1 MAASR
6 GWQAMTPGDLHRRK
20 LQLVQALASGLSVTE
35 AAERAGISPRTAY
48 RYLRDEAVVQALQ
61 CIERELLQVLAR
73 RLAALAVRATEALE
87 RALQDDGVPWSV
99 RVRAAD
105 ALLDHAE
112 KLAYLA
118 RLEERLSE
126 LEREAHDVR
135 TVTW

>member
-1 MAASR
+1 
-6 GWQAMTPGDLHRRK
+6 MTSGDLHRRK

-48 RYLRDEAVVQALQ
+48 RYLRDEAVVEALRSVEQ
-61 CIERELLQVLAR
+61 ELLQTLAR
-73 RLAALAVRATEALE
+73 RLATLAVRATEALE
-87 RALQDDGVPWSV
+87 RVLQDDGAPWSV

-112 KLAYLA
+112 RVAYLA

-135 TVTW
+135 TVAW

>member
-1 MAASR
+1 
-6 GWQAMTPGDLHRRK
+6 MTPGDLHRRK
-20 LQLVQALASGLSVTE
+20 LQLVQALASGLSVSE
-35 AAERAGISPRTAY
+35 AAKQAGVSVRTAY
-48 RYLRDEAVVQALQ
+48 RYLGDPMAVEALQ
-61 CIERELLQVLAR
+61 SIERELLQTLAR

-126 LEREAHDVR
+126 LESEVHDVR

>member
-1 MAASR
+1 
-6 GWQAMTPGDLHRRK
+6 MTLGDLHRRK
-20 LQLVQALASGLSVTE
+20 LQLVQALAAGLPVDV
-35 AAERAGISPRTAY
+35 AAERVGISPRTAY

-61 CIERELLQVLAR
+61 FIERELLQTLAR
-73 RLAALAVRATEALE
+73 RLATLAVRATETLE
-87 RALQDDGVPWSV
+87 RALQDDGVPWST

-135 TVTW
+135 TVAW

>member
-1 MAASR
+1 
-6 GWQAMTPGDLHRRK
+6 MTLGDLHRRK
-20 LQLVQALASGLSVTE
+20 LQLVQGLAVGLSVDQ

-61 CIERELLQVLAR
+61 SIERELLQTLAR
-73 RLAALAVRATEALE
+73 RLATLAVRATEALE

-135 TVTW
+135 TVAW

>member
-1 MAASR
+1 
-6 GWQAMTPGDLHRRK
+6 MTPGDLHRRK
-20 LQLVQALASGLSVTE
+20 LQLVQALAAGLPVDV
-35 AAERAGISPRTAY
+35 AAERVGISPRTAY

-61 CIERELLQVLAR
+61 SIERELLQTLAR
-73 RLAALAVRATEALE
+73 RLATLAVRATEALE
-87 RALQDDGVPWSV
+87 AALQDDGVPWSV

-118 RLEERLSE
+118 RLEERLTE

-135 TVTW
+135 TVAW